1 MEILGPDGLYLADE
15 LQNLYREKGEKL
27 RAFMAENYGQT
38 VILDDYYTP
47 RNIAAYNT
55 MQEGDMESYSKGHIS
70 RTGLP
75 SYAKHRNTPSS
86 AALSLE
92 INPLGEYL
100 RYSSIMEGWMT
111 AYELVNFNNRVWA
124 NPTTNAQLQKL
135 LGPANYE
142 TANKDLYYFINEGRV
157 YAQKSVLA
165 EVMGKVFQVLAKTRI
180 AFSLASLVRSGAA
193 IFNPLVG
200 SNFSSM
206 EIIRGFADIAS
217 GNYKGF
223 SIEELRDLEA
233 MKERKYRGWED
244 RVLAEKA
251 LSIPL
256 KKQAQW
262 GYWQEAGMSGLIGF
276 DWWSISRAN
285 MLASH
290 MLAKRGLSH
299 EQIRWELNKNIYQTA
314 QPLSTS
320 AKASHLLGGSAFEA
334 SQFLFLSDVMN
345 KFGMVVMQG
354 KKGDWLAAFRVYTI
368 AAIANGLFNG
378 LATALF
384 GDKDKEDEFL
394 DNLFFTAVLSPI
406 VSVPMFGGFAE
417 WVLSELSGK
426 QYSLGR
432 ADMADLS
439 STIQNL
445 VRSIVKHTKQ
455 FQRNGIRKEL

>member
-1 MEILGPDGLYLADE
+1 MELLGPDGLYLADE

-55 MQEGDMESYSKGHIS
+55 MQEGDMDAYSKGHVT

-111 AYELVNFNNRVWA
+111 ASELVNFNNRVWA

-135 LGPANYE
+135 LGPANFE
-142 TANKDLYYFINEGRV
+142 AANKALYYFINEGRV

-193 IFNPLVG
+193 LFNPIVG
-200 SNFSSM
+200 SNFSMM
-206 EIIRGFADIAS
+206 EIIKGVAEVTS

-223 SIEELRDLEA
+223 TLEELRDLEA

-244 RVLAEKA
+244 RVLADKA

-256 KKQAQW
+256 K
-262 GYWQEAGMSGLIGF
+262 
-276 DWWSISRAN
+276 
-285 MLASH
+285 
-290 MLAKRGLSH
+290 
-299 EQIRWELNKNIYQTA
+299 NK
-314 QPLSTS
+314 
-320 AKASHLLGGSAFEA
+320 
-334 SQFLFLSDVMN
+334 
-345 KFGMVVMQG
+345 
-354 KKGDWLAAFRVYTI
+354 
-368 AAIANGLFNG
+368 
-378 LATALF
+378 
-384 GDKDKEDEFL
+384 
-394 DNLFFTAVLSPI
+394 
-406 VSVPMFGGFAE
+406 
-417 WVLSELSGK
+417 
-426 QYSLGR
+426 
-432 ADMADLS
+432 
-439 STIQNL
+439 
-445 VRSIVKHTKQ
+445 
-455 FQRNGIRKEL
+455 RNGDIGRKRA